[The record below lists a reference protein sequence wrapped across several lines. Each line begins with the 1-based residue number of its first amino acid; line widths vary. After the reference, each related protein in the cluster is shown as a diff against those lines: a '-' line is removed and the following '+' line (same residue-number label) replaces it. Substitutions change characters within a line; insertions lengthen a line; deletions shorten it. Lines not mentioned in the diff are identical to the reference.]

1 MESPLILLL
10 NTKMVILYNT
20 GCIKIIL
27 SYLPE
32 ASMMCAEANFFHNG
46 FDRIDGIFLD
56 NGSTRN
62 GSRILDFSPNLDF
75 GIKNLVRG
83 PKNFGQEAADA
94 DIQAQAELTSL
105 IKNFWRDYVLDREAV
120 VITNGGGNA
129 NPRQIM
135 EAKIDSFALLEH
147 SIDSFPN
154 FMTGTCPDADP
165 YWETDLRCIF
175 YSTDRWNRDRL
186 DWRDQLDNLIKYGPL
201 DPQTMFVQGKYPQ
214 TV

>member
-1 MESPLILLL
+1 
-10 NTKMVILYNT
+10 
-20 GCIKIIL
+20 
-27 SYLPE
+27 
-32 ASMMCAEANFFHNG
+32 MMCAEANFFHNG

-62 GSRILDFSPNLDF
+62 GSRILDFSSNLDF
-75 GIKNLVRG
+75 SIKNLVRG
-83 PKNFGQEAADA
+83 PKNFGQEDADA

-201 DPQTMFVQGKYPQ
+201 DPQTMFVQGKYLQ